1 LVISSPATRSIMTA
15 ENIMKEINYNK
26 KIKID
31 NLILEE
37 LFTNNVGLSGD
48 EIEIINKNN
57 IELQKILKDYSKIT
71 DPFERLE
78 NNNKI
83 QDIKIK
89 LTKGGESYTKQINKH
104 KTFLSKLKKL
114 NKKCV
119 LVVGQLK

>member
-1 LVISSPATRSIMTA
+1 
-15 ENIMKEINYNK
+15 MKEINYNK

-37 LFTNNVGLSGD
+37 LYTNNIRLNRN
-48 EIEIINKNN
+48 EINEINNNN

>member
-1 LVISSPATRSIMTA
+1 
-15 ENIMKEINYNK
+15 MKEINYNK

-37 LFTNNVGLSGD
+37 LYTNNIGLSHD
-48 EIEIINKNN
+48 EMKNINNNN
-57 IELQKILKDYSKIT
+57 IELQKILKEHYKIT

-78 NNNKI
+78 KYNKTK
-83 QDIKIK
+83 DISIK
-89 LTKGGESYTKQINKH
+89 LTIGRESHTKQLNKH

-114 NKKCV
+114 NKKCI